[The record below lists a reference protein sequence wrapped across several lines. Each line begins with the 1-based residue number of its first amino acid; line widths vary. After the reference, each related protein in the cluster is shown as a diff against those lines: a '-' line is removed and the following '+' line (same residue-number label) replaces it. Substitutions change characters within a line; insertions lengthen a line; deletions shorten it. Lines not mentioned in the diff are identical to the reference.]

1 VTFYRRELTSEKFE
15 QAADVALMHQRIEI
29 LYAISEIL
37 NSQLYSDFLWE
48 QADF

>member
-1 VTFYRRELTSEKFE
+1 MVTFYRRKPTCEKFE

-29 LYAISEIL
+29 LSAISEIL
-37 NSQLYSDFLWE
+37 MYSDFLWE